1 MYWYSFEHE
10 VMESVGVVE
19 LFLLSFLNE
28 NADWFPG
35 LIWWTISPLLIISV
49 FV

>member
-1 MYWYSFEHE
+1 MYYYSFEHE

-19 LFLLSFLNE
+19 LFIVINE

-35 LIWWTISPLLIISV
+35 LMW
-49 FV
+49 